1 MLPEERASACLVPPP
16 PFARAERVLV
26 SRPMAAAHK
35 PIIHPMKLTP
45 EQRIRAT
52 ALLQTLK
59 SAFEGDPHTGR
70 PYLEI
75 VDKAL
80 EAIKT
85 FSNEILLKGF
95 DPYAGLNLPP
105 DIDKPPSEVT
115 LDDLL
120 AE

>member
-1 MLPEERASACLVPPP
+1 MVA
-16 PFARAERVLV
+16 AR
-26 SRPMAAAHK
+26 K
-35 PIIHPMKLTP
+35 PITHPMKLTP
-45 EQRIRAT
+45 EQRARAT
-52 ALLQTLK
+52 ALLHTLRD
-59 SAFEGDPHTGR
+59 AFIGDPHTGR
-70 PYLEI
+70 PYLEV

-80 EAIKT
+80 DAIKA

-115 LDDLL
+115 LSDLL